1 MKTLISSA
9 ARSGVIL
16 MGLSSGLFAAILNVS
31 VPGTADIFAAGH
43 NADGG
48 SPGGGTYAP
57 QGVGFSAGAGQV
69 ITFGT
74 GAGNLGITGT
84 TNCGAGAPCNF
95 PPIAADGSSLVF
107 SVGATDGTN
116 ISTASVGGTGISGI
130 VFTGR
135 EMFLVGVFL
144 DNSVPSG
151 FGPFADNY
159 TSASTQLTFAPLLGQ
174 VFFIGDGLT
183 GTDAAN
189 TGSGSTQTFQVP
201 NTATRLFLGFVDS
214 FNNFSTTAGGS
225 PGAYG
230 DNTGALSVNINTA
243 GLIVAGVP
251 EPSTIMLMGLG
262 MIGLALLR
270 RKIA

>member
-1 MKTLISSA
+1 MKTLISTA

-16 MGLSSGLFAAILNVS
+16 MGLSGGLFAAILNVS

-43 NADGG
+43 DISGG
-48 SPGGGTYAP
+48 SPGGGTYP
-57 QGVGFSAGAGQV
+57 VQGVGFAAGTGHV

-74 GAGNLGITGT
+74 GAGNLGITGS
-84 TNCGAGAPCNF
+84 TNCGAAAPCNS
-95 PPIAADGSSLVF
+95 PPIAADGANLVF
-107 SVGATDGTN
+107 SVGANYGTN
-116 ISTASVGGTGISGI
+116 ISTASVGSTGIGGI

-135 EMFLVGVFL
+135 EMFLVGVFV

-159 TSASTQLTFAPLLGQ
+159 TSASNQVNFAPMLGQ

-183 GTDAAN
+183 GTDGVN
-189 TGSGSTQTFQVP
+189 VGSGSTQTFQVP
-201 NTATRLFLGFVDS
+201 TTATRLFLGFVDA
-214 FNNFSTTAGGS
+214 FNNFSTTGGGS

-251 EPSTIMLMGLG
+251 EPSTIMLTGLG

-270 RKIA
+270 KKIA